1 LKPFIEQEFNIKCV
15 RVDEDIFPYKIDDKI
30 FTYISDS
37 KFILAEI
44 STLNP
49 NVMYEVGMAHAL
61 NKDVILITKGD
72 IGRIPFDINKI
83 PVFKYEDEENLKD
96 FLRKAIPKLI

>member
-1 LKPFIEQEFNIKCV
+1 
-15 RVDEDIFPYKIDDKI
+15 
-30 FTYISDS
+30 
-37 KFILAEI
+37 
-44 STLNP
+44 
-49 NVMYEVGMAHAL
+49 MAHAL

-72 IGRIPFDINKI
+72 IGKIPFDINKI